1 MPSASVPATAKQAC
15 GHPRSPPLGMGR
27 ADGVERA
34 DVGSPG
40 QRGHPGG
47 KWHERAAG
55 SFLGRPPPLAQCLLR
70 CAGAFHHDR
79 SPRPGAPIPMR
90 KQPTGEPCAGDPLAR
105 FGGRGGESLPYPY
118 CAGRR
123 GLKVHPNCARRQ
135 KMSYL
140 RGFRILITVTKTST
154 RSAQS

>member
-1 MPSASVPATAKQAC
+1 MPSASVPATAKQA
-15 GHPRSPPLGMGR
+15 HDTRDPRQWGWVEPTGWSERML
-27 ADGVERA
+27 AALVNGVR
-34 DVGSPG
+34 
-40 QRGHPGG
+40 GG
-47 KWHERAAG
+47 KW
-55 SFLGRPPPLAQCLLR
+55 PLAQCLLR

-140 RGFRILITVTKTST
+140 KGFRILITGSAAST
-154 RSAQS
+154 QSARKIIAES